1 MVDTFTSP
9 FEDTMTPQ
17 DPLVLGLDVGGTAS
31 RAVVV
36 TLTGRLAGQGWA
48 DGGNPT
54 SRPPEAAA
62 ASVAQAARSALS
74 GVDPGDVRAAV
85 MGIAGGGRLADP
97 VVAEVFQR
105 AWREV
110 GLRCPV
116 TVVGDVLVA
125 FLSATARASGSVLI
139 AGTGAVAG
147 RIDDRIMTRV
157 ADGLGWLL
165 GDEGSAFWLGRAAAR
180 EVVRE
185 LYAGQRPGDL
195 TRLVAVQLVGADRIP
210 DQPKALAQAIVTEV
224 YRQPPAAVATLA
236 PLVSQA
242 AAAGDPTACAI
253 VHRAADKL
261 NSTLA
266 QIRDDAA
273 DTPIVLGGSVLTS
286 AGPIQDVVR
295 RTLAHRWSAP
305 VLTATTGTVGAA
317 WLAACTLSGLDE
329 REAAALHDRLCA
341 EIRA

>member
-1 MVDTFTSP
+1 
-9 FEDTMTPQ
+9 
-17 DPLVLGLDVGGTAS
+17 
-31 RAVVV
+31 
-36 TLTGRLAGQGWA
+36 
-48 DGGNPT
+48 
-54 SRPPEAAA
+54 
-62 ASVAQAARSALS
+62 
-74 GVDPGDVRAAV
+74 
-85 MGIAGGGRLADP
+85 
-97 VVAEVFQR
+97 VFQR

-305 VLTATTGTVGAA
+305 VLTATTGTVGAT

-329 REAAALHDRLCA
+329 PEAAALHDRLRA
-341 EIRA
+341 EIRG